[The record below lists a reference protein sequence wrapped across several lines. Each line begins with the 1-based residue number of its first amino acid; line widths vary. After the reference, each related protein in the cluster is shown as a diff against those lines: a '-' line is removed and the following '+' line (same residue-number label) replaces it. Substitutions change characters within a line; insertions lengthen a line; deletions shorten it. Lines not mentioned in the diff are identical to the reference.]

1 MSKCMRDIVPTSIFF
16 GIILLIVLQLLWATE
31 LPSLLVSILSVVI
44 CFIFV
49 MIISLFAHK
58 SGFLDGAI
66 IGYLM
71 NRHNCDI
78 ILSDMKEQCKK
89 KQIEITEQ
97 LKDLDKEDQ
106 LWNISY
112 SFGCMDTI
120 GAIISAFN
128 FLDEQY
134 FQGSDS
140 EKEDAWVK
148 TSPQSCEL
156 VLFIS

>member
-1 MSKCMRDIVPTSIFF
+1 MSKSMKDIMPTSMFF

-31 LPSLLVSILSVVI
+31 LPSLLISILSVVI

-66 IGYLM
+66 IGYLL
-71 NRHNCDI
+71 NRHNYNL
-78 ILSDMKEQCKK
+78 ILSDLKEECEK
-89 KQIEITEQ
+89 KQTEISEQ
-97 LKDLDKEDQ
+97 LNDLDKEDQ
-106 LWNISY
+106 LWNVSY

-134 FQGSDS
+134 FRGSDS
-140 EKEDAWVK
+140 EEENA
-148 TSPQSCEL
+148 
-156 VLFIS
+156 

>member
-1 MSKCMRDIVPTSIFF
+1 MSKSMQDIMPTSMFF

-31 LPSLLVSILSVVI
+31 LPSLLISILSVVI

-66 IGYLM
+66 IGYLL
-71 NRHNCDI
+71 NRHNYNL
-78 ILSDMKEQCKK
+78 ILSDLKEECEK
-89 KQIEITEQ
+89 KQTEISEQ
-97 LKDLDKEDQ
+97 LNDLDKEDQ
-106 LWNISY
+106 LWNVSY

-134 FQGSDS
+134 FRGSDS
-140 EKEDAWVK
+140 EEENA
-148 TSPQSCEL
+148 
-156 VLFIS
+156 

>member
-1 MSKCMRDIVPTSIFF
+1 MHVYTLYLRRFDEMSKSMQDIMPTSMFF

-31 LPSLLVSILSVVI
+31 LPSLLISILSVVI

-66 IGYLM
+66 IGYLL
-71 NRHNCDI
+71 NRHNYNL
-78 ILSDMKEQCKK
+78 ILSDLKEECEK
-89 KQIEITEQ
+89 KQTEISEQ
-97 LKDLDKEDQ
+97 LNDLDKEDQ
-106 LWNISY
+106 LWNVSY

-134 FQGSDS
+134 FRGSDS
-140 EKEDAWVK
+140 EEENA
-148 TSPQSCEL
+148 
-156 VLFIS
+156 